1 MHPARSGHERV
12 LLNNIY
18 GVDVDR
24 QAVEVTKLSLL
35 LKVTEGETEQI
46 SQRDWIREHERILPD
61 LAHNIRCGNS
71 IVATDFYDAEQASL
85 LPELTKYRI
94 NAFDWETGFRQI
106 VVQEG
111 GFDCIIGNPPYVD
124 IKGMPDEVAS
134 YIFERYDCANNRINL
149 FATFIEKSLKLLKP
163 TDGYFSM
170 IVPTAI
176 PSPQVGAI
184 EGIWPY
190 NEYAPRDAPLPA
202 RKAGAVK
209 RC

>member
-1 MHPARSGHERV
+1 MAPSSQELEPPANPGRFTQPKLFKTRNGEWRLTTTERKGI

-85 LPELTKYRI
+85 LPEPIKYRI

-106 VVQEG
+106 VVQEEG
-111 GFDCIIGNPPYVD
+111 ST
-124 IKGMPDEVAS
+124 AS
-134 YIFERYDCANNRINL
+134 SAILPMLTSKVCLMRWHVMFLR
-149 FATFIEKSLKLLKP
+149 
-163 TDGYFSM
+163 SM
-170 IVPTAI
+170 IVQI
-176 PSPQVGAI
+176 I
-184 EGIWPY
+184 E
-190 NEYAPRDAPLPA
+190 
-202 RKAGAVK
+202 
-209 RC
+209 